1 MFVGENNSVENG
13 GLATYS
19 VDYYELGKLTAKQAV
34 RILENG
40 ETPANMPIEYLSENK
55 LYINM
60 DLAKQLGIE
69 IPADLA
75 EKAIDVKA

>member
-1 MFVGENNSVENG
+1 LEDGES
-13 GLATYS
+13 
-19 VDYYELGKLTAKQAV
+19 
-34 RILENG
+34 
-40 ETPANMPIEYLSENK
+40 PANMPIEYLSENK

>member
-1 MFVGENNSVENG
+1 MKETLCIGALQAESGTKTNG
-13 GLATYS
+13 
-19 VDYYELGKLTAKQAV
+19 YYTVPKTLH
-34 RILENG
+34 RICLLY
-40 ETPANMPIEYLSENK
+40 TSNMPIEYLSENK

-75 EKAIDVKA
+75 EKAIDVKV

>member
-1 MFVGENNSVENG
+1 
-13 GLATYS
+13 
-19 VDYYELGKLTAKQAV
+19 
-34 RILENG
+34 
-40 ETPANMPIEYLSENK
+40 MPIEYLSENK

>member
-1 MFVGENNSVENG
+1 
-13 GLATYS
+13 
-19 VDYYELGKLTAKQAV
+19 
-34 RILENG
+34 
-40 ETPANMPIEYLSENK
+40 MPIEYLSENK

-75 EKAIDVKA
+75 EKAIDVKSLIDFYVFGKVTMGTLLALEGAVAQGYYMQL